1 MNKFILLLL
10 TTPLLLGSCSKTEID
25 TDVSSSSSESS
36 SATSDESTSISSDE
50 SSSSS
55 ESSSSEDTPSTPV
68 FSPVVD
74 EENGYVYYGYYPQDR
89 VSDSAL
95 ISAINDYGY
104 IINDDNWYEYNGNYY
119 LYEEAQTY
127 NNVTNYTFEDGT
139 SIVNGTSYWF
149 KVQPIQWRILSKENN
164 TYLLLAEKL
173 LDNQCFQS
181 DTSSRTI
188 DGKSVR
194 PNNYQYSELRAF
206 LNTDFLNT
214 AFSFDNSHIQLN
226 EIVNSA
232 STTDPTEYHSD
243 DMQNT
248 FDYVFPLSYQD
259 YHDSNYGFSEYHTS
273 NDACRQAK
281 MTDYD
286 IATGGFLYNQH
297 GIYDT
302 RSDIGY
308 NLAVTSFNGNG
319 EISNGNVDF
328 TGTSIRPAMYIQV
341 E

>member
-149 KVQPIQWRILSKENN
+149 KVQPIQWRIPGVFASAHLTSCSLSSQ
-164 TYLLLAEKL
+164 A
-173 LDNQCFQS
+173 S
-181 DTSSRTI
+181 W
-188 DGKSVR
+188 R
-194 PNNYQYSELRAF
+194 PS
-206 LNTDFLNT
+206 
-214 AFSFDNSHIQLN
+214 
-226 EIVNSA
+226 
-232 STTDPTEYHSD
+232 
-243 DMQNT
+243 
-248 FDYVFPLSYQD
+248 
-259 YHDSNYGFSEYHTS
+259 
-273 NDACRQAK
+273 
-281 MTDYD
+281 
-286 IATGGFLYNQH
+286 
-297 GIYDT
+297 
-302 RSDIGY
+302 
-308 NLAVTSFNGNG
+308 
-319 EISNGNVDF
+319 
-328 TGTSIRPAMYIQV
+328 
-341 E
+341 